1 MPPQPRAP
9 RTAPRRSARAPG
21 PRAVVWGSL
30 TLFAVLFTL
39 LTFQLSASA
48 APGGGSGHRPVAT
61 RAETEA
67 PETEAPE
74 EAPEVEVPEE
84 GTEFETSEIEAIE
97 AEAAE
102 IESEAPAEEI
112 PPVVTSSS

>member
-67 PETEAPE
+67 PETEALRKKLPKSKSRKK
-74 EAPEVEVPEE
+74 ARNSKPRK
-84 GTEFETSEIEAIE
+84 SKR
-97 AEAAE
+97 
-102 IESEAPAEEI
+102 
-112 PPVVTSSS
+112 